1 MKIKLNPIQK
11 QFLKTIVSKLL
22 WFPAI
27 YFFIQAI
34 YPIMLGKDPLL
45 VIMYSMYFWILFTV
59 SIVGLA
65 FTELVLNDAEIRRYF
80 LTIER
85 GLRKPS
91 LKQQIQQQTEQPKSE
106 SWWKKRKKEPIY

>member
-45 VIMYSMYFWILFTV
+45 VIMYSIYHWILFTV

-65 FTELVLNDAEIRRYF
+65 FTELVLNDPEIRRYF

-91 LKQQIQQQTEQPKSE
+91 IKQQAEQLTKVKPE

>member
-65 FTELVLNDAEIRRYF
+65 FAELVLNDAEIRRYF

-85 GLRKPS
+85 GLRKSS
-91 LKQQIQQQTEQPKSE
+91 LQQQTEQPKELKSE
-106 SWWKKRKKEPIY
+106 SWWKKRKKESVY